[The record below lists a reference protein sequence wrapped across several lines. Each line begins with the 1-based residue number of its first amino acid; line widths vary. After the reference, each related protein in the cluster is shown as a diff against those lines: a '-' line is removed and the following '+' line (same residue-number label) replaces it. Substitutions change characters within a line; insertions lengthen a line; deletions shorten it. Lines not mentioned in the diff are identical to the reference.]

1 MKNRFSRLFV
11 FSALLILIV
20 FWLVGFLVFG
30 GRSPRTGEYF
40 KDTKNCEISPIWI
53 FMIQGKSIPLGERV
67 FLAPI
72 GNVGALVELMV
83 NHVWDCV
90 MMPVDM
96 AKEFHG
102 FYVRVVDLSGNP
114 VSGAKVKVVG
124 YGGGLKAKR
133 EDVGKTDSAGM
144 LCVRRLGYLLSYVEI
159 DVPGFVKVKKRVCCQ
174 RDEHGDLLRGPG
186 WKRDTCGKVYTI
198 QLTPK

>member
-53 FMIQGKSIPLGERV
+53 FMIQGKSIALGARV

-72 GNVGALVELMV
+72 GYVGALVELMV
-83 NHVWDCV
+83 NPVWDCV

-96 AKEFHG
+96 AKELIMSQSWGWDPWFKCASARQTG
-102 FYVRVVDLSGNP
+102 PIYLRV
-114 VSGAKVKVVG
+114 A
-124 YGGGLKAKR
+124 
-133 EDVGKTDSAGM
+133 
-144 LCVRRLGYLLSYVEI
+144 
-159 DVPGFVKVKKRVCCQ
+159 
-174 RDEHGDLLRGPG
+174 
-186 WKRDTCGKVYTI
+186 
-198 QLTPK
+198 

>member
-53 FMIQGKSIPLGERV
+53 FMIQGKSIPLGARV

-72 GNVGALVELMV
+72 GYVGALVELMV
-83 NHVWDCV
+83 NPVWDCV
-90 MMPVDM
+90 MMPVDI
-96 AKEFHG
+96 AK
-102 FYVRVVDLSGNP
+102 
-114 VSGAKVKVVG
+114 
-124 YGGGLKAKR
+124 
-133 EDVGKTDSAGM
+133 
-144 LCVRRLGYLLSYVEI
+144 
-159 DVPGFVKVKKRVCCQ
+159 
-174 RDEHGDLLRGPG
+174 
-186 WKRDTCGKVYTI
+186 
-198 QLTPK
+198 

>member
-1 MKNRFSRLFV
+1 
-11 FSALLILIV
+11 
-20 FWLVGFLVFG
+20 
-30 GRSPRTGEYF
+30 
-40 KDTKNCEISPIWI
+40 
-53 FMIQGKSIPLGERV
+53 MIQGKSIPLGARV

-72 GNVGALVELMV
+72 GYVGALVELMV
-83 NHVWDCV
+83 NPVWNCV

-133 EDVGKTDSAGM
+133 EDVGKTDSVGM